1 MDIQLMAES
10 YRLGVRRSTITLPW
24 EQPCLK
30 PIFGKRQR
38 LVEAPKFVPL
48 QSDADHHVTFDQKE
62 VAGKVTWSRVT
73 SVIPWPV
80 AQERSLSRALENWR
94 IIVSDDLETSVLGRQ
109 IRSILD
115 GTVTDMTEEQVIRDA
130 MIFLSKQSYLPQ
142 KNTVDEYEPESP
154 IHAEWEFCGSDG
166 DVSMSSVSEG
176 DHGLFETG
184 CQTSDEDR
192 DAEVAAPIVGASI
205 ASELHYSIAEW
216 RDAVTLSA
224 VTPTNSNSIC
234 NVFFD
239 VSETVGAPASNAE
252 GQLAELTR
260 GGLHPG
266 PNGQLPLDD
275 HVRALLQGPEI
286 KWMLMPLP
294 KRQVIKP
301 VQPIAAANKPKVD
314 SDSKRDRDGDSKK
327 TKADAARL
335 KKLRRTPMPKQ
346 LMGGVP
352 CDEQGIFGEKGE
364 KRQRFQAMA
373 PERKLLGVVASD
385 AEGQSFSEVPA
396 EGQAKPMGADRKSD
410 GTGTQTDDKHGT
422 VFLLDIFSGTAGV
435 AASFIQLG
443 GDALGLDHMVD
454 KKRMRGPISK
464 TDLCKKETQD
474 QVISWLEQGKVD
486 AVMLAPPCGTSSR
499 AREIPVF
506 ESGRRRSAP
515 RPLRSK
521 KWPNGIP
528 SLRGVPA
535 LKVKLANT
543 LYAFTRRVIDTCV
556 RLGIPFICENPQR
569 SWMWDTTFFQDLPTS
584 CNFQCIHSCM
594 YGGQRLKKTALLL
607 NFEANNLKLTCN
619 GKHQHLPWGKT
630 ISPHTGDTVF
640 STSTEAEYPWP
651 LCKQLAQ
658 AFAEQIRMAGK
669 FFELPSTTMDVKQR
683 MGAGTQPRGK
693 LGPLL
698 LAEFKHKVVVKS
710 SRVGIPKTITE
721 ESPEPFQGIPLHS
734 KLISSRTEM
743 VKGVNGDE
751 EMQISEFGVYYTPEE
766 FLGIAA
772 TLQHPLDSPQLVDDC
787 NLRAMLAIR
796 DWTEAQVAE
805 FRTKN
810 LRYYTK
816 LAVDLMEDER
826 ALRACMDPQVNEVL
840 RGKRL
845 KLFQQM
851 CADAGVADETLFE
864 ELTAGV
870 RLTGPMQASGQFP
883 RRIKPASITVQQLR
897 ESSVWAKKMIY
908 SSCKRVSSD
917 PEIALAVFQET
928 QQQLSDGWVKGPFT
942 MQQMD
947 ERFGGC
953 WIPSKRFGVRQG
965 GKVRAVDDFSEFL
978 VNASV
983 TSTEKLALYGIDEVI
998 NTARFFMGIDAI
1010 TFDCDGFPVLAHC
1023 DNTTGSPWKQLQG
1036 RALDLKAAYKQLARH
1051 PEDAWAAVLAVWNP
1065 DSNSVE
1071 FYESVAL
1078 PFGSVSAVMCFNRM
1092 ARALRIIMSKLFLL
1106 VNTNFFDDF
1115 CQLEIPKL
1123 CKSAWD
1129 TAELVMQLLG
1139 WRISTSEDKRLPFAT
1154 KFTMLGAV
1162 VDLSMMCDGK
1172 VVVCNKPSRLEDI
1185 AGLVTEIV
1193 SKRKVPVS
1201 LVETLRGRLLYA
1213 AGHTFGRCTQLAIQL
1228 ISKAVREGP

>member
-1 MDIQLMAES
+1 
-10 YRLGVRRSTITLPW
+10 
-24 EQPCLK
+24 
-30 PIFGKRQR
+30 
-38 LVEAPKFVPL
+38 
-48 QSDADHHVTFDQKE
+48 
-62 VAGKVTWSRVT
+62 
-73 SVIPWPV
+73 
-80 AQERSLSRALENWR
+80 
-94 IIVSDDLETSVLGRQ
+94 
-109 IRSILD
+109 
-115 GTVTDMTEEQVIRDA
+115 
-130 MIFLSKQSYLPQ
+130 
-142 KNTVDEYEPESP
+142 
-154 IHAEWEFCGSDG
+154 
-166 DVSMSSVSEG
+166 
-176 DHGLFETG
+176 
-184 CQTSDEDR
+184 
-192 DAEVAAPIVGASI
+192 
-205 ASELHYSIAEW
+205 
-216 RDAVTLSA
+216 
-224 VTPTNSNSIC
+224 
-234 NVFFD
+234 
-239 VSETVGAPASNAE
+239 
-252 GQLAELTR
+252 
-260 GGLHPG
+260 
-266 PNGQLPLDD
+266 
-275 HVRALLQGPEI
+275 
-286 KWMLMPLP
+286 
-294 KRQVIKP
+294 
-301 VQPIAAANKPKVD
+301 
-314 SDSKRDRDGDSKK
+314 
-327 TKADAARL
+327 
-335 KKLRRTPMPKQ
+335 
-346 LMGGVP
+346 
-352 CDEQGIFGEKGE
+352 
-364 KRQRFQAMA
+364 
-373 PERKLLGVVASD
+373 
-385 AEGQSFSEVPA
+385 
-396 EGQAKPMGADRKSD
+396 MGADRKSD
-410 GTGTQTDDKHGT
+410 GNGTQTDDKHCT

-506 ESGRRRSAP
+506 ESGRKRAAP
-515 RPLRSK
+515 RPLRNK
-521 KWPNGIP
+521 RWPNGIP
-528 SLRGVPA
+528 SLRGVSA
-535 LKVKLANT
+535 LKVKLANK

-569 SWMWDTTFFQDLPTS
+569 SWMWDTTFFQDLPSS
-584 CNFQCIHSCM
+584 CRFQCVHSCM

-619 GKHQHLPWGKT
+619 GKHQHLPWGNT
-630 ISPHTGDTVF
+630 ISPHTGETVF
-640 STSTEAEYPWP
+640 STTTEAEYPWA

-658 AFAEQIRMAGK
+658 AFAEQMRMAGK
-669 FFELPSTTMDVKQR
+669 SFELPSTTMDVKQR

-698 LAEFKHKVVVKS
+698 LAEFKHKVVVQS
-710 SRVGIPKTITE
+710 SQVCIPKTITE
-721 ESPEPFQGIPLHS
+721 DSPAPFQGIPLHS

-743 VKGVNGDE
+743 VKGVAGDE

-766 FLGIAA
+766 FLGMAA
-772 TLQHPLDSPQLVDDC
+772 TLQHPLDSPQLVDDS

-816 LAVDLMEDER
+816 LAVNLMEEEKE
-826 ALRACMDPQVNEVL
+826 LRASMDPQVNEVL

-851 CADAGVADETLFE
+851 CTDAGVADETLFD
-864 ELTAGV
+864 ELTAGF
-870 RLTGPMQASGQFP
+870 RLTGPMQASVQFP
-883 RRIKPASITVQQLR
+883 KRIKPATITVQQLK
-897 ESSVWAKKMIY
+897 ESSVWSKKMIY

-917 PEIALAVFQET
+917 PEIANAVFQER

-1023 DNTTGSPWKQLQG
+1023 DCTGAGPWKQLQG

-1051 PEDAWAAVLAVWNP
+1051 PDDAWAAVLAVWNP
-1065 DSNSVE
+1065 DSNGVD

-1106 VNTNFFDDF
+1106 VDTNFFDDF

-1139 WRISTSEDKRLPFAT
+1139 WRISTSDDKRLPFAT
-1154 KFTMLGAV
+1154 RFAMLGAV
-1162 VDLSMMCDGK
+1162 VDLSRMCQGK

-1185 AGLVTEIV
+1185 AGLVAEIV

-1228 ISKAVREGP
+1228 ISKAVREGPLVVIDGRTKGVILAALELLQSAGPRVVNAWTGTRPVLVFTDGACEQDGMQVSHGAVLVDFHTDTYVYFGGEVPEEWVAKWKSSGRVQLICQAEIFPVVVAKQTWPEFLSHRAVLWFIDNNSAQAALVRSYSPVTDNYELLVRNAELDVCMQTMNWYSRVPSKSNISDDPSRLCFTELDRKGYTRCEPCGDFTKVRSQKGVAGVKEKVL

>member
-1 MDIQLMAES
+1 
-10 YRLGVRRSTITLPW
+10 
-24 EQPCLK
+24 
-30 PIFGKRQR
+30 
-38 LVEAPKFVPL
+38 
-48 QSDADHHVTFDQKE
+48 
-62 VAGKVTWSRVT
+62 
-73 SVIPWPV
+73 
-80 AQERSLSRALENWR
+80 
-94 IIVSDDLETSVLGRQ
+94 
-109 IRSILD
+109 
-115 GTVTDMTEEQVIRDA
+115 
-130 MIFLSKQSYLPQ
+130 
-142 KNTVDEYEPESP
+142 
-154 IHAEWEFCGSDG
+154 
-166 DVSMSSVSEG
+166 
-176 DHGLFETG
+176 
-184 CQTSDEDR
+184 
-192 DAEVAAPIVGASI
+192 
-205 ASELHYSIAEW
+205 
-216 RDAVTLSA
+216 
-224 VTPTNSNSIC
+224 
-234 NVFFD
+234 
-239 VSETVGAPASNAE
+239 
-252 GQLAELTR
+252 
-260 GGLHPG
+260 
-266 PNGQLPLDD
+266 
-275 HVRALLQGPEI
+275 
-286 KWMLMPLP
+286 
-294 KRQVIKP
+294 
-301 VQPIAAANKPKVD
+301 
-314 SDSKRDRDGDSKK
+314 
-327 TKADAARL
+327 
-335 KKLRRTPMPKQ
+335 
-346 LMGGVP
+346 
-352 CDEQGIFGEKGE
+352 
-364 KRQRFQAMA
+364 
-373 PERKLLGVVASD
+373 
-385 AEGQSFSEVPA
+385 
-396 EGQAKPMGADRKSD
+396 
-410 GTGTQTDDKHGT
+410 
-422 VFLLDIFSGTAGV
+422 
-435 AASFIQLG
+435 
-443 GDALGLDHMVD
+443 
-454 KKRMRGPISK
+454 
-464 TDLCKKETQD
+464 
-474 QVISWLEQGKVD
+474 
-486 AVMLAPPCGTSSR
+486 
-499 AREIPVF
+499 
-506 ESGRRRSAP
+506 
-515 RPLRSK
+515 
-521 KWPNGIP
+521 
-528 SLRGVPA
+528 
-535 LKVKLANT
+535 
-543 LYAFTRRVIDTCV
+543 
-556 RLGIPFICENPQR
+556 
-569 SWMWDTTFFQDLPTS
+569 
-584 CNFQCIHSCM
+584 
-594 YGGQRLKKTALLL
+594 
-607 NFEANNLKLTCN
+607 
-619 GKHQHLPWGKT
+619 
-630 ISPHTGDTVF
+630 
-640 STSTEAEYPWP
+640 
-651 LCKQLAQ
+651 
-658 AFAEQIRMAGK
+658 MAGK

-864 ELTAGV
+864 ELTAGF

-953 WIPSKRFGVRQG
+953 WIPSKCFGVRQG

-1228 ISKAVREGP
+1228 ISKAAREGPLVVIDERTKNVILAALALELLQSSGPRVVNAWTGTRPVLVFTDGACEQDGLQVSHGAVLVDFHTDTYVYFGDEVPEEWVAKWRSAGRVQLICQAEIFPVVVAKLTWSTVLSHRAVLWFIDNNSAQAALVRSYSPVADNYELLVRNAELDVCMQTMNWYSRVPSKSNIGDDPSRLFFTEPDRKGYTRCKPCCDFAKVWSQKGVAGVKEKVL